1 MTGEQLFEQRLH
13 LQFAS
18 APYNFHSPEALHC
31 WLEEVRMNILDPDNT
46 PSKTRIL
53 SGLLDRFEKAVFPT
67 PRTARE

>member
-18 APYNFHSPEALHC
+18 ASPEALHC
-31 WLEEVRMNILDPDNT
+31 WLEEVRMNVLDPDNT

-53 SGLLDRFEKAVFPT
+53 NGLLDRFEKAVFPT